1 MKFQCEAGGID
12 FIDQA
17 SLQFVNTVEL
27 TAEPSVVFEALRDS
41 QAWLEWFPDM
51 TSAVWDAEPG
61 AGVDRRV
68 QVGAIKLK
76 EYFFAWEPPHQMAFY
91 VSETSLPFAR
101 RMVENYVV
109 EETTGGSRF
118 TYSVGM
124 ELRFPL
130 SLVKFIARPIF
141 ARMFRN
147 ATLGFEQYVNQ
158 RSS

>member
-1 MKFQCEAGGID
+1 
-12 FIDQA
+12 
-17 SLQFVNTVEL
+17 
-27 TAEPSVVFEALRDS
+27 
-41 QAWLEWFPDM
+41 
-51 TSAVWDAEPG
+51 
-61 AGVDRRV
+61 
-68 QVGAIKLK
+68 
-76 EYFFAWEPPHQMAFY
+76 MAFY

-158 RSS
+158 RSP